1 MKKLRCF
8 EEQIPVTD
16 VETNSK
22 GHELKSFDE
31 MEGEDTMEKR
41 LRVFRARS
49 YVAFD
54 LEFLKVARSLLI
66 EWTWHERRA
75 LVRSRS
81 ALARSNSDYRASRSL
96 SSTCKQVYF

>member
-8 EEQIPVTD
+8 EEQIPGKD

-54 LEFLKVARSLLI
+54 
-66 EWTWHERRA
+66 RA
-75 LVRSRS
+75 KSFGRKYHCVTLPV
-81 ALARSNSDYRASRSL
+81 
-96 SSTCKQVYF
+96 